1 MVSSK
6 AIPAFVDIYHAPAV
20 VSAGLLTASQNFY
33 LICKLYNV
41 FKCVHG
47 VCSLVR
53 KCLVRSVHKRRNE
66 LSARQINRLVWR
78 MLTFSR
84 KWSPFGTS
92 FIFYYHA
99 AKRQTKWSF
108 SDASSHLESRCWQNA
123 QLKSS
128 NISKLLIYDLNVP
141 PFLFHT
147 RWFYVKNYSS
157 NNLHCIF
164 TSKPLTIQHGPP

>member
-1 MVSSK
+1 MKYNLTISLWDTPQKEMVSSK

-53 KCLVRSVHKRRNE
+53 NCLVRSVHKRCNE
-66 LSARQINRLVWR
+66 LSARQINRLFGR

-84 KWSPFGTS
+84 KWSPFGTLV
-92 FIFYYHA
+92 IFYNHA

-108 SDASSHLESRCWQNA
+108 SDASSHLESRCCQNA

-128 NISKLLIYDLNVP
+128 NTSKLLIYDWLKCT
-141 PFLFHT
+141 PFFCFLQDG
-147 RWFYVKNYSS
+147 FYVK
-157 NNLHCIF
+157 
-164 TSKPLTIQHGPP
+164 K